1 MNGLLKDMRRARF
14 QFQSMQNP
22 TQPVTHIVLSFFFS
36 RSLSHSHS
44 VSLTIALI
52 KTCIYPVVGLLIKWK
67 TTEFIEIR
75 RSLPLFL
82 SESLSLFPYP
92 NLLIDTLYFRCSNW
106 PKPLTSDNEKCL
118 SWKLQHFLCVH
129 FSSKLNWAFAKTV
142 LQRRPNRWKWN

>member
-1 MNGLLKDMRRARF
+1 MNGLLKDMRIARF

-22 TQPVTHIVLSFFFS
+22 TQPVTHIVLSFFFYP
-36 RSLSHSHS
+36 SLS
-44 VSLTIALI
+44 VSLSIALI

-75 RSLPLFL
+75 RSFPLSFRI
-82 SESLSLFPYP
+82 SFSFSYP
-92 NLLIDTLYFRCSNW
+92 NLLIDTLYFRCTNW

-118 SWKLQHFLCVH
+118 SRKLQHFLCIH